1 MLHTWTINLPFR
13 HMVVDTPEHRHRGEL
28 LEFIGLRRAPIC
40 ARFLRPVF
48 HVLVYNT
55 NSDGTFRLSC
65 FPRNAEL

>member
-1 MLHTWTINLPFR
+1 MAVGR
-13 HMVVDTPEHRHRGEL
+13 RAL